1 MITKIRIEHF
11 KKFKIIEFEL
21 GKTVVLIGPNN
32 SGKTSVLQAL
42 TLWDA
47 GMKKIKEQSRSK
59 GEGEMN
65 EIRKK
70 TKRGGS
76 KRIGIALNRKDL
88 LALPVS
94 SAKNIWHHQFVREID
109 RKSSSQ
115 TTSNIR
121 IGITVEGFWA
131 GKKWSSALEFDY
143 ANPESIYCRPLRID
157 EKGHKRHD
165 IDENAYHQ
173 GIAYLQ
179 PMSGLATREDK
190 LTPGSI
196 DVRIGEGKT
205 ADVLRNICYQ
215 LIDPERDKGH
225 NKDVSE
231 ERWMKLKKI
240 IFQKFGITIHM
251 PVFIPETGIIN
262 MSYEENGHTY
272 DLSSGGRGF
281 QQTLLLLGYLFSYPG
296 MTILLDEPDA
306 HLEVIRQR
314 ETYELINEI
323 AGSLNSQLIIASH
336 SEVVLNQASEQDTVV
351 ALYDENCILL
361 NNRQVLSQ
369 FRKLLTEIGWD
380 KYFLAKLK
388 GHIVFLEGSTDLKIL
403 IAFARKLKHPVEEIL
418 EKSNIQYISGNK
430 AGIAANFF
438 YGLKNLLPGLSGI
451 AIYDRL
457 EQIPAEAPDLK
468 ILQWKKREI
477 ENYFA
482 KPEVL
487 LRWAE
492 NQGEVNLFYNPVEIM
507 DKCIK
512 ENTTPANLKNRN
524 SSWWN
529 DNKMSDD
536 YLLQIFNQF
545 YEELNIPQDFY
556 KGQYFHL
563 VDFMKSPEIDSE
575 IIEKLDAIHDILIK

>member
-1 MITKIRIEHF
+1 
-11 KKFKIIEFEL
+11 
-21 GKTVVLIGPNN
+21 
-32 SGKTSVLQAL
+32 
-42 TLWDA
+42 
-47 GMKKIKEQSRSK
+47 MKKIREQSHL
-59 GEGEMN
+59 
-65 EIRKK
+65 KK
-70 TKRGGS
+70 TGT

-88 LALPVS
+88 LSLPVS

-109 RKSSSQ
+109 RKSNSQ

-121 IGITVEGFWA
+121 IAITVEGFWS
-131 GKKWSSALEFDY
+131 GKKWSGALEFDY

-157 EKGHKRHD
+157 EEGQNRHE
-165 IDENAYHQ
+165 IDEIAYNQ

-215 LIDPERDKGH
+215 LINPERDKGID
-225 NKDVSE
+225 KDVSGK
-231 ERWMKLKKI
+231 RWMKLKDI
-240 IFQKFGITIHM
+240 IFQKFGISINM
-251 PVFIPETGIIN
+251 PVFIPETGIIE
-262 MSYEENGHTY
+262 MSYEENGHVY

-296 MTILLDEPDA
+296 MTLLLDEPDA

-336 SEVVLNQASEQDTVV
+336 SEVVLNQAGGQDTVV
-351 ALYDENCILL
+351 ALFDENCILL
-361 NNRQVLSQ
+361 NSRQVLSQ
-369 FRKLLTEIGWD
+369 FRKILTETGWD
-380 KYFLAKLK
+380 KYYLAKLK

-403 IAFARKLKHPVEEIL
+403 VAFARKLKHPVQEML
-418 EKSNIQYISGNK
+418 EKSNIQFTSGNK
-430 AGIAANFF
+430 TGIAVNFF
-438 YGLKNLLPGLSGI
+438 YSLKNILPDLYGI
-451 AIYDRL
+451 AIFDRL
-457 EQIPAEAPDLK
+457 EQIPDEAQDLK
-468 ILQWKKREI
+468 ILQWKKKEI

-512 ENTTPANLKNRN
+512 ENTAPANLKNRN
-524 SSWWN
+524 SSWWD

-536 YLLQIFNQF
+536 YLFQIFNQF
-545 YEELNIPQDFY
+545 YEELNIPQELY
-556 KGQYFHL
+556 KGQYYSL
-563 VDFMKSPEIDSE
+563 VDFMEISEIDSE
-575 IIEKLDAIHDILIK
+575 ITEKLDTIHDILIKQV